1 MPSREWSFLCGV
13 AMTRILF
20 LVGRFSFGSAMPY
33 MEHGVVLLAARRFSY
48 MLCLRRR
55 SATARC
61 RRKIEMSLGVQ
72 SRDDTRVPD
81 GHEER
86 DLGCIFSGELSSA
99 FDCRAGSGLSYDV
112 GDR

>member
-1 MPSREWSFLCGV
+1 MAF
-13 AMTRILF
+13 F
-20 LVGRFSFGSAMPY
+20 VGRKRTWVNLPPKAWIG
-33 MEHGVVLLAARRFSY
+33 HDKRHK
-48 MLCLRRR
+48 
-55 SATARC
+55 TD
-61 RRKIEMSLGVQ
+61 I
-72 SRDDTRVPD
+72 RDDTRVPD